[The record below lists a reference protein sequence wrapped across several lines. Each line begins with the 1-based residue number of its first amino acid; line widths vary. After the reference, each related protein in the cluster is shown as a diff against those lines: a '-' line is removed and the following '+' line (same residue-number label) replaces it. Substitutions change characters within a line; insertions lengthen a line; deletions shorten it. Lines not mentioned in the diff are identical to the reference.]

1 MHANIIA
8 EFAELDNVEI
18 LKEMHGTLVKKAP
31 IAALPESKESEV
43 PTEESLEDDGNGS
56 AKGRSR
62 KMVPIAAGDVAS
74 RMLVYRALEPDLAFA
89 IDELLNF
96 EGNEFRFKEW

>member
-1 MHANIIA
+1 MHADIVA
-8 EFAELDNVEI
+8 EFEELDNVAI
-18 LKEMHGTLVKKAP
+18 LQEMHKTLVQKSP
-31 IAALPESKESEV
+31 VQALPLNDAEAAAEQS
-43 PTEESLEDDGNGS
+43 PEENGN
-56 AKGRSR
+56 AKGKSR